1 MNGAYKV
8 TTIAGIQIY
17 VHYTWLFAFIFITW
31 TLAASWFPSDYP
43 DWSKPAYFA
52 TAIVA
57 SLLLFGSIVVHELA
71 HSLVALGRGMRV
83 RSITLFIF
91 GGVSDIGGDTKS
103 PRDEF
108 QIAIVGPLSNLCL
121 SILGGLALSM
131 GVGMVDSPV
140 YAILVYFTLMNLLVG
155 VFNLLPG
162 FPLDGGRVLRSI
174 VWVTTK
180 DDDRATGVSTAVGIG
195 FGWLLVG
202 AGVFMAITSDV
213 ISGLWLGFIGWY
225 LKNSAASIRTAYRRN
240 ER

>member
-17 VHYTWLFAFIFITW
+17 VHYTWLFAFILITW

-43 DWSKPAYFA
+43 DWSKPAYFT

-108 QIAIVGPLSNLCL
+108 QICL
-121 SILGGLALSM
+121 L
-131 GVGMVDSPV
+131 
-140 YAILVYFTLMNLLVG
+140 Y
-155 VFNLLPG
+155 
-162 FPLDGGRVLRSI
+162 
-174 VWVTTK
+174 
-180 DDDRATGVSTAVGIG
+180 
-195 FGWLLVG
+195 
-202 AGVFMAITSDV
+202 TSD
-213 ISGLWLGFIGWY
+213 
-225 LKNSAASIRTAYRRN
+225 AAD
-240 ER
+240 E